1 MARSGGVTFSA
12 VLVFIGSAFTLL
24 TGMLAALGTL
34 LASRVTPAAAN
45 MANFPSFMKY
55 FAIVEAIFFLGFG
68 GWGIASGVGL
78 INTKEWA
85 RISMLVFGAILLVTA
100 LPAALVM
107 AVMPLS
113 GANNPNLPENFMLV
127 MRLGIGSFYGLV
139 GALGIFWLYFFNKKT
154 VKAQFREMPQA
165 TDEVYGTV
173 QTDLAG
179 MSRVAD
185 VVGATEEEVSRPL
198 SISIIAWFLL
208 IGGAVCILCLPFAA
222 NFFPDHT
229 IPFCFM
235 GIFLTGR
242 TALVVFFIWMAVQM
256 VAAVGLLKL
265 KEWGRLLGI
274 SLQVFGILNS
284 LLTFGLP
291 ANRAR
296 FQQMMESMTAS
307 MTAPMSQPPPFV
319 LPAWYGIVGIFP
331 ILLVLWFLI
340 ARKDAFVAVTS
351 VPVPKV

>member
-12 VLVFIGSAFTLL
+12 VLVFIGSACTILMG
-24 TGMLAALGTL
+24 TLAALGSL
-34 LASRVTPAAAN
+34 LASRVTPEAAN
-45 MANFPSFMKY
+45 MPNFTSFMKY

-113 GANNPNLPENFMLV
+113 GANNPNLPANFMLV

-154 VKAQFREMPQA
+154 VKAQFRPALQA
-165 TDEVYGTV
+165 TSPVYGTV
-173 QTDLAG
+173 PAG
-179 MSRVAD
+179 VAGVAPVGD
-185 VVGATEEEVSRPL
+185 VVGVTERESSRPL

-235 GIFLTGR
+235 GFFLAGR
-242 TALVVFFIWMAVQM
+242 IALVVFFIWMAVQM
-256 VAAVGLLKL
+256 GAAVGLLKL
-265 KEWGRLLGI
+265 KEWGRVLAI
-274 SLQVFGILNS
+274 SLQVLGILNS
-284 LLTFGLP
+284 LLTFGVP

-296 FQQMMESMTAS
+296 FQQIMESMTSS

-319 LPAWYGIVGIFP
+319 LPAWYGVVGIFP
-331 ILLVLWFLI
+331 ILLILWFLV
-340 ARKDAFVAVTS
+340 ARKDAFVAISS
-351 VPVPKV
+351 VPVPRV